1 MMGFEILRG
10 LRGLS
15 TTNPPEVKFSARLAD
30 DKVRREKEG
39 DDK

>member
-1 MMGFEILRG
+1 MRFEILRG
-10 LRGLS
+10 LGGFS
-15 TTNPPEVKFSARLAD
+15 TTNPPEVKFSTRLSD